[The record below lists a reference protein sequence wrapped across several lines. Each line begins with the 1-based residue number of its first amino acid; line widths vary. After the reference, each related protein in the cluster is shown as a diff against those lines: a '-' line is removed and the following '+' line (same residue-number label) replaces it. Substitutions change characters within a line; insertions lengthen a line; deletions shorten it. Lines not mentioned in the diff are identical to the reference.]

1 MAEKVRLGVIGVGN
15 MGTSHVRKVMEGA
28 EPEIELTAVADID
41 PARLEAAKEI
51 APQAHCY
58 DAAEALI
65 HSGDVDAVVIATPHY
80 FHPPIAIEALN
91 AGLHVMSEKPAGV
104 YTKQVRELIEVA
116 EKSDKTY
123 AIMFNQRTN
132 SIYRKMR
139 ELVQSGTYG
148 EMKRVSWIITD
159 WFRTQSY
166 YDSGAWR
173 ATWAGEGGGVMLNQ
187 CPHQLDLWQWICGM
201 PAKIRAV
208 CKEGLWHDIEVDLW
222 QWLCG
227 MPSKIKA
234 ICHEGKWHDI
244 EVEDDVSIY
253 AEYPNGA
260 TGTFITTTGDC
271 PGTNRLEVTLD
282 RAKIV
287 CEYNQRSKEYE
298 IWMYE
303 LNMNTSEFIKNADK
317 GFAKL
322 EGSWVKVGHDGENP
336 QHVGVMNAFASHI
349 LHGTP
354 LVAEGK
360 EGINGLTIS
369 NAAFLSSW
377 TNKEVTLPIDEDLY
391 YALLQEKIKN
401 SRYQKTVRR
410 QVEND
415 MNSTF

>member
-1 MAEKVRLGVIGVGN
+1 MSEKLRLGVIGVGN
-15 MGTSHVRKVMEGA
+15 MGTAHVQNIMKGR

-41 PARLEAAKEI
+41 PARLEAVKEI
-51 APQAHCY
+51 APQARCY
-58 DAAEALI
+58 DTAEALI
-65 HSGDVDAVVIATPHY
+65 RSGDADAVVIATPHY
-80 FHPPIAIEALN
+80 FHPPLAIEALN

-104 YTKQVRELIEVA
+104 YTKQVRELIDVA

-132 SIYRKMR
+132 SVYRKVR
-139 ELVQSGTYG
+139 ELVQSGDYG
-148 EMKRVSWIITD
+148 EMRRVSWIITD

-201 PAKIRAV
+201 PVKVRAV
-208 CKEGLWHDIEVDLW
+208 CKEGLWHDIEV
-222 QWLCG
+222 
-227 MPSKIKA
+227 
-234 ICHEGKWHDI
+234 
-244 EVEDDVSIY
+244 EDDVTIF

-271 PGTNRLEVTLD
+271 PGDNRLEITLD

-287 CEYNQRSKEYE
+287 CEYNQRAKEFE

-303 LNMNTSEFIKNADK
+303 LNMGTAEYIKNCDK
-317 GFAKL
+317 GFKKL
-322 EGSWVKVGHDGENP
+322 EGRWVKVSHDGKNE
-336 QHVGVMNAFASHI
+336 QHVGVMNAFAAHI
-349 LHGTP
+349 LHGAP

-360 EGINGLTIS
+360 EGINGLAIS

-377 TNKEVTLPIDEDLY
+377 LEKEIALPPDEDLY
-391 YALLQEKIKN
+391 YELLQEKIKN
-401 SRYQKTVRR
+401 SRYKKTVRT
-410 QVEND
+410 QVETD
-415 MNSTF
+415 MGSTF